1 MPSKDAELEAE
12 FRSPLDR
19 KNLLFLRMHAR
30 EELGRLPEYRI
41 DLLRPN
47 DDPKV
52 KALEAK
58 ELLGKAAGVDIRL
71 TADGS
76 FRQING
82 LVTRFEKGGVRGRY
96 DLYHVE
102 LRPWLWH
109 LTLGADC
116 RIFQNK
122 SALEIITSIF
132 DEYKSATA
140 VEDKVSPKPAKR
152 PFTVQY
158 RESDYN
164 FVSRLMEEEGIYYY
178 FKHANEQHTLVL
190 CNNPSGHSNVE
201 GGMLHWSS
209 KKSDRLKANNIITQ
223 WTRSHS
229 LRSLKYSLTDFAAE
243 SPATSLLASAK
254 RDAHYGEPNDLEV
267 YDYPGGHDD
276 MAMGTN
282 TGTKKAEGERK
293 AKLRVDAFESGH
305 SVAAGITAFRPL
317 AVGHTFKFE
326 NPPVDADKLDYLV
339 TSSIFEMEVGGYEA
353 DKDKK
358 TLTAT
363 NYTCRFDAVPKAVPF
378 RPSRAARAP
387 LVHGPQTA
395 TVVGPS
401 GDEIHTDKYGRVK
414 VKFHWDR
421 GDKKN
426 ETSSCFVRISQ
437 PWASKQFG
445 MMALPRI
452 GDEVVVEFLEG
463 NPDRPL
469 ITGRVYNGTN
479 LPPWDLPA
487 HATVSGIKT
496 RSSKGGAADNANEL
510 RFEDEKGKE
519 YVWLQAEK
527 DFHRWVKNDSFD
539 TVNRDRWTDTD
550 RHSQHNVTGKYAM
563 EVGKT
568 ATLKITEDV
577 SAKLGADF
585 SHEVTG
591 ALGAKIDDAIAVKGA
606 KAIALT
612 AGAALDVDAGQTIK
626 ITGGSSVHI
635 KGLGIVIDGGTSLTI
650 KAGSGSVV
658 LDGGGV
664 SITGALVKINSG
676 GSPGTASAAAEASP
690 AAPVE
695 PEEPAE
701 NKDPLA
707 S

>member
-1 MPSKDAELEAE
+1 MPSNDAEPEAA
-12 FRSPLDR
+12 FRSTVDP
-19 KNLLFLRMHAR
+19 KTLLFRRLQAR

-52 KALEAK
+52 KALEAAD
-58 ELLGKAAGVDIRL
+58 LLGKAAGVDIL
-71 TADGS
+71 LKAGGT

-82 LVTRFEKGGVRGRY
+82 LVTRFEKGGVKGRY

-132 DEYKSATA
+132 AEYKSATA

-178 FKHANEQHTLVL
+178 FKHANAQHTLVL
-190 CNNPSGHSNVE
+190 CNSPSGHSNVE
-201 GGMLHWSS
+201 GTVLHWSA
-209 KKSDRLKANNIITQ
+209 KKTDRLKASNIITQ
-223 WTRSHS
+223 WTRTHS
-229 LRSLKYSLTDFAAE
+229 LRSLKYSHTDFAAE
-243 SPATSLLASAK
+243 APATSLLASAK
-254 RDAHYGEPNDLEV
+254 RTANYGEPNDLEV

-282 TGTKKAEGERK
+282 TGGKQAEGERT
-293 AKLRVDAFESGH
+293 AKLRVNAFESGH

-326 NPPVDADKLDYLV
+326 NPPVEADKLDYLV

-353 DKDKK
+353 DKDKE
-358 TLTAT
+358 TLTTT
-363 NYTCRFDAVPKAVPF
+363 NYTCRFDAVPKAVAFQP
-378 RPSRAARAP
+378 RRVAQAP

-421 GDKKN
+421 DDKKN

-479 LPPWDLPA
+479 MPPWELPA

-519 YVWLQAEK
+519 YIWLQAEK

-550 RHSQHNVTGKYAM
+550 RNSQHNVTGKYAM

-568 ATLKITEDV
+568 ATLKVAEDV
-577 SAKLGADF
+577 SATLGADF
-585 SHEVTG
+585 SLAVTG

-606 KAIALT
+606 KAVALT
-612 AGAALDVDAGQTIK
+612 VGAALDVDAGQTIK
-626 ITGGSSVHI
+626 LTGASSVHI

-650 KAGSGSVV
+650 KAGTGSVV
-658 LDGGGV
+658 LDSGGV
-664 SITGALVKINSG
+664 TITGAMVKINSG
-676 GSPGTASAAAEASP
+676 GSPGTANAAAQANP
-690 AAPVE
+690 AAPEE
-695 PEEPAE
+695 PVAPAE

-707 S
+707 